1 MLPVFLIS
9 VIKYFAGFCLL
20 TLNLNDSAVVQ
31 DGLGAARRRGRVGQM
46 VADCPSGGILMTM
59 TMMIMMIGARNH

>member
-46 VADCPSGGILMTM
+46 VADCPSGANQIKIK
-59 TMMIMMIGARNH
+59 MMMNHPR